1 MKLNMFKTIVLG
13 SVMTLGGAVLPASAA
28 EGLHVNVPFSFM
40 VGTTKMPAGEYSVT
54 QSENGMVLL
63 TGSKASAMV
72 LTVPSDYTK
81 TNTTGLAFTQ
91 SADSPVLTSI
101 QVSGAVSREIP
112 NHSAERKAALASAR

>member
-1 MKLNMFKTIVLG
+1 MKLNMFKTIFLG

-28 EGLHVNVPFSFM
+28 EGLRVNVPFSFM

-54 QSENGMVLL
+54 QSDNGMVTLA
-63 TGSKASAMV
+63 GSKASAMV

-81 TNTTGLAFTQ
+81 TNTTGLAFTS

-112 NHSAERKAALASAR
+112 NHSAERKAVLASAR